1 MDHTACRHVYM
12 VTELRKTAKMSLNL
26 KEVKQPRLQRQRQRE
41 RDKYAELT
49 MENNSFV
56 HFARGLLTLT
66 FQQVGAEKMKTFR
79 PVLISRHHC

>member
-1 MDHTACRHVYM
+1 MDHTARRHVYM
-12 VTELRKTAKMSLNL
+12 VMELRIFAKMSLNL
-26 KEVKQPRLQRQRQRE
+26 KEVKQPRVQRQRE

-79 PVLISRHHC
+79 PVLTSRHHC